1 MNDTVKKHLI
11 QSIKILKDMNG
22 YNELIQTAENE
33 RLKSK
38 EFEGIAELAV
48 SLTTRGL
55 QDRHWQELKE
65 KTNIDCTDQT
75 KDTTLTM
82 IVGENTNTVSKEVIN
97 VSKSIADKAG
107 REFQIKEKLEFIK
120 MVFLDLN

>member
-1 MNDTVKKHLI
+1 MAKEFQPFYLIWTSIDTFEKKSEEFKTIPLKQLNGIEVQEMNDTVKKHLI

-55 QDRHWQELKE
+55 QDRHWQEL
-65 KTNIDCTDQT
+65 
-75 KDTTLTM
+75 
-82 IVGENTNTVSKEVIN
+82 
-97 VSKSIADKAG
+97 
-107 REFQIKEKLEFIK
+107 R
-120 MVFLDLN
+120 